1 MAAYRLTLAGGKS
14 LHVSK
19 ITPWP
24 LLHVPWLDPNS
35 GTETPAPVR
44 YTTFWSAC
52 DEQIAPTGSTGLAGA
67 VNLQTD
73 CLKHNALLTDPAVQ
87 ARVRAALTA

>member
-1 MAAYRLTLAGGKS
+1 M
-14 LHVSK
+14 
-19 ITPWP
+19 
-24 LLHVPWLDPNS
+24 
-35 GTETPAPVR
+35 R